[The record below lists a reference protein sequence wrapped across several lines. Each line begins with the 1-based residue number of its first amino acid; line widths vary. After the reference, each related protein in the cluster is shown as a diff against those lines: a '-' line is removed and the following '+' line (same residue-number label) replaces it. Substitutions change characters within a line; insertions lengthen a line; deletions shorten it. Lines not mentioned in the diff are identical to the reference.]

1 MTFSEILRVFPKT
14 SWLFFRSLFILCLK
28 LVHVLHA
35 KHEVIP
41 LYKGGIRM
49 NFKKRIIALCLVTAA
64 ALSLVFAAP
73 AKQAKHADD
82 GSAILLC
89 DPWEEH
95 DHKYC

>member
-1 MTFSEILRVFPKT
+1 
-14 SWLFFRSLFILCLK
+14 
-28 LVHVLHA
+28 
-35 KHEVIP
+35 
-41 LYKGGIRM
+41 M

-89 DPWEEH
+89 DPYDEDIYKH
-95 DHKYC
+95 C